1 VSLLDRILLTA
12 VVDLGCVFIGHGLAK
27 DFRTISEL
35 DTIGQTRCC
44 SLTNLDIYVPPAQ
57 VLDTVNLY
65 TSEDHKRKLSLR
77 FLSWF
82 LLKKDIQTS
91 SHDSIEDA
99 RYALLLY
106 KLWTEFKRDDRLSDV
121 MDDIFFE
128 GHKLVSTPSQ
138 GRMGMEAEEL
148 RVSNHP
154 SIVTASLHQRHLQ
167 LQRHEGCPG
176 SLERLR
182 PPEQVGQVAD
192 VESRYRRSA
201 CIRALLSGR
210 VIGDPTR

>member
-1 VSLLDRILLTA
+1 MAYKKLRLCECLIRALLTV

-27 DFRTISEL
+27 DFRTISEPSH
-35 DTIGQTRCC
+35 DVRSPTR
-44 SLTNLDIYVPPAQ
+44 LTTQDIYVPPAQ

-77 FLSWF
+77 FLTWF

-106 KLWTEFKRDDRLSDV
+106 NLWKDFNRDGRLSDV

-128 GHKLVSTPSQ
+128 GHKLVSIPSDNPRIQ
-138 GRMGMEAEEL
+138 
-148 RVSNHP
+148 S
-154 SIVTASLHQRHLQ
+154 
-167 LQRHEGCPG
+167 
-176 SLERLR
+176 
-182 PPEQVGQVAD
+182 
-192 VESRYRRSA
+192 
-201 CIRALLSGR
+201 
-210 VIGDPTR
+210 